1 MIAFQLRKGARS
13 TRIYCSKYYAVLGV
27 DYPNYFTSV
36 FMFFRNHCETN
47 FGLPE
52 NPDTAIFFDDLPVPD
67 RHLIPSNVPLFYS
80 FPRDREK
87 FRCINSVVE
96 TFKVASHP
104 PKGQTFKDLIN
115 SLGKIKIH
123 DLQQGERLQ
132 AWK

>member
-1 MIAFQLRKGARS
+1 
-13 TRIYCSKYYAVLGV
+13 
-27 DYPNYFTSV
+27 
-36 FMFFRNHCETN
+36 MFFRNYCETN
-47 FGLPE
+47 FELPE
-52 NPDTAIFFDDLPVPD
+52 NPDAAIFLDDLPVPD
-67 RHLIPSNVPLFYS
+67 RHLIPSDVPLFYS
-80 FPRDREK
+80 FPRGREK

-115 SLGKIKIH
+115 SLGKIELH